1 MKLVPLSSIEVR
13 KRQRS
18 DLGDTIALN
27 ELAESILGRGLLHPP
42 VCWFDDTVSKWVLT
56 AGGRRLAAIQRIYGM
71 DPCRT
76 FHHGETPVPHGQV
89 PITPLSDYLDE
100 LGRFEAE
107 LDENLFRA
115 DLDWR
120 DRAQALSDLHE
131 ARLKLNPRQTLRDTG
146 KELESH
152 GVAKIDAG
160 PSGSAGAARVR
171 EAQIIARHLNDDKI
185 AQARNATE
193 ALSLIYKREE
203 ERAISALVKRRLA
216 EMPSKPLIEIRQG
229 DLNAVLPLL
238 EPSSF
243 DLIIADPPYGI
254 DAGSAGFR
262 SRTVLHHNYEDSPEA
277 ARAIA
282 RCILTEGFRLAKS
295 RANIF
300 IFCDID
306 IFDWLKR
313 AAANMGWVP
322 FRRPLIWQKS
332 ESEGL
337 APWGAQGPRITTE
350 FIFFATKGQRGL
362 NASPTDVFTVR
373 RVGRT
378 DRIHAAE
385 KPVELLTKLIE
396 CSTLPGDSVLDPCCG
411 SGSTLV
417 AAKQL
422 KRTGLGIE
430 IDADFFN
437 TATSNV
443 HGDVS
448 TGGGTAA

>member
-1 MKLVPLSSIEVR
+1 MKLVPITTIEVR
-13 KRQRS
+13 KRQRT
-18 DLGDTIALN
+18 DLGDTTALN

-42 VCWFDDTVSKWVLT
+42 VCWPDGERWVLT
-56 AGGRRLAAIQRIYGM
+56 AGGHRFAAIQRLNAMTPPPSFHCGDAIVPPGM
-71 DPCRT
+71 
-76 FHHGETPVPHGQV
+76 V

-107 LDENLFRA
+107 LDENIFRA
-115 DLDWR
+115 DLNWQ
-120 DRAQALSDLHE
+120 DRARALSDLHE
-131 ARLKLNPRQTLRDTG
+131 ARLKANPKQTLRDTG
-146 KELESH
+146 KELETQ
-152 GVAKIDAG
+152 GVAKVETG

-171 EAQIIARHLNDDKI
+171 EAQIIARHLHNPKI

-216 EMPSKPLIEIRQG
+216 EMPSKPLVEIRQG
-229 DLNAVLPLL
+229 DLNVILPVLAAQ
-238 EPSSF
+238 SY

-254 DAGSAGFR
+254 DASAAGFR
-262 SRTVLHHNYEDSPEA
+262 SRTVLHHNYEDTPEA
-277 ARAIA
+277 ARSLA
-282 RCILTEGFRLAKS
+282 RCILTEGFRITKS

-300 IFCDID
+300 VFCDID

-313 AAANMGWVP
+313 TAANMGWVP

-362 NASPTDVFTVR
+362 NASPIDVFTVR

-378 DRIHAAE
+378 DRTHAAE
-385 KPVELLTKLIE
+385 KPVELMAKLIE
-396 CSTLPGDSVLDPCCG
+396 CATLPGDSILDPCCG
-411 SGSTLV
+411 SGSALV
-417 AAKQL
+417 AAKAL

-430 IDADFFN
+430 IDNDFYN

-443 HGDVS
+443 HGS
-448 TGGGTAA
+448 GTTGTAA